1 MSHPLIRRFA
11 AEVERRPRAVA
22 LVWRRT
28 EITYRELHDSAS
40 AAFTGIRALDL
51 RPGAAVGVLAAKT
64 PDTIAVILALLAD
77 RRPVLVPSPG
87 LGAEALAALFRAAGC
102 VTVVGTEDTDL
113 VEHVLPTSGD
123 PAAQL
128 PTDGDDDD
136 IGFMF
141 TTSGSTGLPKVVPQ
155 TTAATA
161 RFMTWAAQRFHI
173 GAGATV
179 LNYAPLNFDLC
190 LLDIWTT
197 LATGGRV
204 VLVEPDQATRAE
216 HLLDLLLANDV
227 DVVQAVPMFF
237 QLLAGLE
244 TRQVPGV
251 TQLISTGDTLPP
263 QRLADVSRLFPN
275 ATVYNLYG
283 CTETNDSFLHVVNTM
298 ARDGL
303 PIPIGRPITGVE
315 AVLVDRDG
323 SEVLGTGVGE
333 LYVRT
338 PYQGTGYLGDEVRT
352 AERFVPGPGGRA
364 GPFFRSGDLVR
375 REIDGS
381 LTLQGRTDFQV
392 KVRGVRINVQ
402 EVERILLAHAEV
414 VEAVVLSRPDPLAG
428 RSLHAVVHRR
438 DAALNTLLLRKHCAA
453 RLPRQAVPSSIHL
466 IDTPLPRTA
475 SGKPDRARIAHD
487 YV

>member
-1 MSHPLIRRFA
+1 MTHPLIRRFA
-11 AEVERRPRAVA
+11 AQVERRPKAVA

-28 EITYRELHDSAS
+28 EVTYRELYDRA
-40 AAFTGIRALDL
+40 ATAFTVLSALDL
-51 RPGAAVGVLAAKT
+51 RPGAAVGVLATKS

-77 RRPVLVPSPG
+77 RRPVLVPSPD
-87 LGAEALAALFRAAGC
+87 LGSEALAALFRAAGC
-102 VTVVGTEDTDL
+102 VAIIGTEKADM
-113 VEHVLPTSGD
+113 VEHLPTSGD
-123 PAAQL
+123 PASPL
-128 PTDGDDDD
+128 PTDAADDD

-141 TTSGSTGLPKVVPQ
+141 TTSGSTGLPKIVPQ
-155 TTAATA
+155 TAAATA
-161 RFMTWAAQRFHI
+161 RFMTWAAERFDI
-173 GAGATV
+173 GADRTV

-190 LLDIWTT
+190 LLDVWTT

-216 HLLDLLLANDV
+216 HLLDLLTTNDV
-227 DVVQAVPMFF
+227 DVVQAVPLFF
-237 QLLAGLE
+237 QLLAGLGP
-244 TRQVPGV
+244 RQVPGV
-251 TQLISTGDTLPP
+251 TQVISTGDTLPP
-263 QRLADVSRLFPN
+263 RRVADVVRLFPN
-275 ATVYNLYG
+275 ATLYNLYG
-283 CTETNDSFLHVVNTM
+283 CTETNDSFLHVVNTPG
-298 ARDGL
+298 RDGL
-303 PIPIGRPITGVE
+303 PIPIGLPITGTE
-315 AVLVDRDG
+315 GVLVDPDG
-323 SEVLGTGVGE
+323 SELLGAGVGE

-338 PYQGTGYLGDEVRT
+338 PFQGTGYLGDEVRT
-352 AERFVPGPGGRA
+352 AERFVSGPGGRA

-375 REIDGS
+375 READGS

-414 VEAVVLSRPDPLAG
+414 VDAVVLSRPDPLAG

-438 DAALNTLLLRKHCAA
+438 GTALNTLLLRKHCAA

-466 IDTPLPRTA
+466 VDTPLPRTA